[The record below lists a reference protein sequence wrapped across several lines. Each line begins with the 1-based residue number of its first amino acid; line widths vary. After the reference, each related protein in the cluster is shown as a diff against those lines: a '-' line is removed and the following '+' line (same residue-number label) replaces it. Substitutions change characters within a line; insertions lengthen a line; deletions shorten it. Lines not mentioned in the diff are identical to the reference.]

1 MVKKSLFAAAI
12 AICLTVLVVAAT
24 SSRVSDAAQSGD
36 KDRVRALLQQKA
48 DVNAPQGDGM
58 TALHWA
64 AFQDDVD
71 MAKML
76 LAGGA
81 NVKAVTRLEAITPL
95 LMASKN
101 GSAAMIGVLL
111 DAGADPNVADGNG
124 TTPLMMA
131 SASGSVDAV
140 KLLLDRK
147 AQVNAKDAA
156 HGQTALM
163 FAASLNRAD
172 AIRVLMDHG
181 ADPKIATNVVKP
193 ERVRLDEDGNPVKE
207 EKAGPKDEA
216 KGEKAAPKD
225 ENAATKDEKAPGKDE
240 KALAKDEKA
249 APKEEKAKAD
259 APPAEETPEL
269 KTLAELRAM
278 AQTLISRL
286 DDLEKQLK
294 STDAP
299 PRQQREK
306 GASTLGGMTA
316 LLFATRDGQ
325 MEAAR
330 ALIEKGADINQAGAG
345 DKTSPLVM
353 AIMNGHY
360 DLAKYLV
367 DRGADPNLAD
377 NLGLTALYG
386 TVDVQWE
393 PKSWFPQPVTG
404 QEKTGYLDLM
414 KDLLDHGANPNARL
428 GKKLWFRGMGDRTWV
443 DPAGATAL
451 WRATVALDVPAMRLL
466 VAHGADPDIP
476 SKTGETLLMVA
487 SGLGWGANFS
497 VNVPDGWMDA
507 VKYCLELGGDVNAK
521 DSRGYTA
528 LHGAAYMG
536 NNELIKFLIAKGADV
551 KAVAQDK
558 NTVADMANGPNR
570 YGIPHPETVALLEQ
584 LGSANSHNCRS
595 DTCLVAPTDD
605 SKSKNGRGGRGR
617 GVKDAERPAK
627 DAQPAAKGA
636 DSEGKAPEPR

>member
-1 MVKKSLFAAAI
+1 MAKKSLFAAAI
-12 AICLTVLVVAAT
+12 AICLTVLVLAAT
-24 SSRVSDAAQSGD
+24 KTPLADAAQQGD
-36 KDRVRALLQQKA
+36 KDRVRALLQEKA
-48 DVNAPQGDGM
+48 DINAPQGDGM

-64 AFQDDVD
+64 AFQDDVE

-76 LAGGA
+76 VAAGA
-81 NVKAVTRLEAITPL
+81 NLKAVTRLEAITPL
-95 LMASKN
+95 VMASKN

-111 DAGADPNVADGNG
+111 DAGADPNAADGNG

-131 SASGSVDAV
+131 SASGSVDSV
-140 KLLLDRK
+140 KLLLDHK

-172 AIRVLMDHG
+172 AIRMLMDHG
-181 ADPKIATNVVKP
+181 ADPKIATTVVKQ
-193 ERVRLDEDGNPVKE
+193 ERVRLDEDGNAVKE
-207 EKAGPKDEA
+207 EK
-216 KGEKAAPKD
+216 
-225 ENAATKDEKAPGKDE
+225 T
-240 KALAKDEKA
+240 
-249 APKEEKAKAD
+249 APKEEKADKDSSKEGKA
-259 APPAEETPEL
+259 APKEDKAGKNGAAPAAEESPEL
-269 KTLAELRAM
+269 KALADLRAM
-278 AQTLISRL
+278 AQTLIARM
-286 DDLEKQLK
+286 DDLEKQMK
-294 STDAP
+294 ETDAP
-299 PRQQREK
+299 PRQQQREK

-316 LLFATRDGQ
+316 LLFAARDGQ
-325 MEAAR
+325 LEAAR
-330 ALIEKGADINQAGAG
+330 ALAEKGADINQAGAG

-360 DLAKYLV
+360 DLAKFLV

-377 NLGLTALYG
+377 SLGLTALYA

-404 QEKTGYLDLM
+404 QENIGYLDLM

-428 GKKLWFRGMGDRTWV
+428 GRKLWFRGMGDRTWV

-451 WRATVALDVPAMRLL
+451 WRAAVALDVPAMRLL

-476 SKTGETLLMVA
+476 TKGGDTLLMVT

-507 VKYCLELGGDVNAK
+507 VKYCLELGADVNAK
-521 DSRGYTA
+521 DSRGYSA
-528 LHGAAYMG
+528 LHGASYIG
-536 NNELIKFLIAKGADV
+536 NNELVKYLVSKGADV

-570 YGIPHPETVALLEQ
+570 YGIPHPDTVALLEQ

-595 DTCLVAPTDD
+595 DQCLVAPSDD
-605 SKSKNGRGGRGR
+605 SKGGRGRGGRGGRGR
-617 GVKDAERPAK
+617 GGAEPAV
-627 DAQPAAKGA
+627 KGA
-636 DSEGKAPEPR
+636 DSSGKAPEPR